1 MDAIIFTGLYAS
13 EKRRFIASIRNQPFQ
28 NLIIDICQFFNISV
42 EDMKSKSRL
51 GKVVKCRHVVSFI
64 LYLNTPLTLKS
75 IGEHVGNRDHSTII
89 HSIDLVKD
97 LMEYNK
103 GFREKIQE
111 LKDFLENE
119 KNYKKIYLAK

>member
-1 MDAIIFTGLYAS
+1 MDVIIFTGLYAS

-28 NLIIDICQFFNISV
+28 NLIIDICQFFNVSV
-42 EDMKSKSRL
+42 RDMKSKSRL
-51 GKVVKCRHVVSFI
+51 GRVVKCRHVVSFI
-64 LYLNTPLTLKS
+64 LYLNTPLTLKV
-75 IGEHVGNRDHSTII
+75 IGENVGNRDHSTII

-103 GFREKIQE
+103 GFREKIHE

-119 KNYKKIYLAK
+119 KKYEKIYLTK

>member
-1 MDAIIFTGLYAS
+1 
-13 EKRRFIASIRNQPFQ
+13 
-28 NLIIDICQFFNISV
+28 
-42 EDMKSKSRL
+42 MKSKSRL

-64 LYLNTPLTLKS
+64 LYLNTPLTLKV
-75 IGEHVGNRDHSTII
+75 IGKNIGNRDHSTII
-89 HSIDLVKD
+89 HSVALVKD
-97 LMEYNK
+97 LIEYNK